1 MRHRNECQVGRGGR
15 GGGRRRH
22 RGHRRR
28 RRRHHRRRRRHQQ
41 TGEERVTV
49 AAAGRS
55 PRPHDSR
62 RQMGG
67 ATGGENVAD
76 AAAAH
81 AAAAVEVAAD
91 GRHPPSPSLLSCRRR
106 QPCNGPLI
114 TPLICPRCAR
124 AGRGT
129 GPSYGGVGRWSSMHV
144 GLEANAVQ
152 TEHRLGPGKRAG
164 TVNHLIL
171 LKNLA

>member
-1 MRHRNECQVGRGGR
+1 M
-15 GGGRRRH
+15 
-22 RGHRRR
+22 
-28 RRRHHRRRRRHQQ
+28 
-41 TGEERVTV
+41 TV

-55 PRPHDSR
+55 PRPHTFC

-67 ATGGENVAD
+67 GTGWENVAD

-91 GRHPPSPSLLSCRRR
+91 GRKPPSPSRLSCRRR

-114 TPLICPRCAR
+114 TPLICPRCAL
-124 AGRGT
+124 AEKGA
-129 GPSYGGVGRWSSMHV
+129 GPSYGGVGRWPSMHV

-152 TEHRLGPGKRAG
+152 KEHRLGPGKRAD

-171 LKNLA
+171 LENLA